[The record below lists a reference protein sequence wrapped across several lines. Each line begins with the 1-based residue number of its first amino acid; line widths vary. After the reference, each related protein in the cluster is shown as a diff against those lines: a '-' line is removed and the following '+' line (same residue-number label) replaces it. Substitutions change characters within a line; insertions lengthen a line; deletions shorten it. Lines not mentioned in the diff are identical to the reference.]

1 MKIQNPVRNRMGSR
15 GAVLASSL
23 LAMLL
28 LVATR
33 GQAVSVQVVI
43 NGQIT
48 SSPTPA
54 VAVGTP
60 FAATLTLDSATAD
73 EVAAAGAFLATNPG
87 TVASSLLVPVSG
99 PINSITT
106 TGSTQWIADSTLVA
120 LGNALPTVMTL
131 IGTGMTPDQ
140 ILPDFTTLSAGTI
153 SVDLN
158 SLGAFG
164 ISGTAFASVTSIGSL
179 PVMFGPLVVPEPT
192 ELLLL
197 GLAAALLAGRRVRTG
212 PMG

>member
-1 MKIQNPVRNRMGSR
+1 
-15 GAVLASSL
+15 
-23 LAMLL
+23 MLL
-28 LVATR
+28 LVATS
-33 GQAVSVQVVI
+33 GEAIPVQVVF

-54 VAVGTP
+54 VAVGTA
-60 FAATLTLDSATAD
+60 FVATLTLDSATAD
-73 EVAAAGAFLATNPG
+73 EAGAVGAFMATNPG
-87 TVASSLLVPVSG
+87 TVASTLIIPVSG
-99 PINSITT
+99 PVNSITT
-106 TGSTQWIADSTLVA
+106 TGSTQWIANSALMA

-158 SLGAFG
+158 NLAGLG
-164 ISGTAFASVTSIGSL
+164 ISGTAFASVTSISSL
-179 PVMFGPLVVPEPT
+179 PGLFGPLVVPEPT